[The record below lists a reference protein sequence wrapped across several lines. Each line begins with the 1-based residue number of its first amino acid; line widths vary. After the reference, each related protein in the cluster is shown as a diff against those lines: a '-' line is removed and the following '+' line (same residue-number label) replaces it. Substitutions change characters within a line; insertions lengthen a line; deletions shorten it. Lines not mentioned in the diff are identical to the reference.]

1 MAENRRY
8 IRIKP
13 AGLAP
18 RTGKL
23 LLGENLIDC
32 RIIDVSAGGAC
43 IELLKACSLPKHFEF
58 INGRSRMVCRV
69 AWIRGSRIGIEYE
82 STKQK
87 SMISGGVSHTTTG
100 YSRLSRSR

>member
-1 MAENRRY
+1 MVEKRRW

-13 AGLAP
+13 AGLAQ

-23 LLGENLIDC
+23 LVGENLIEC
-32 RIIDVSAGGAC
+32 RIIDVSAGGAS
-43 IELLKACSLPKHFEF
+43 IELSKACNLPKQFEF

-69 AWIRGSRIGIEYE
+69 AWIRGYRVGIEYE

-87 SMISGGVSHTTTG
+87 SMIAGGVSHATAG
-100 YSRLSRSR
+100 YSRLSRPR